1 MVDSEQL
8 LKDMGARIAQRRKQ
22 MRLTQ
27 DELAE
32 RMDVTPQMI
41 STAELGKKA
50 IRPENLLKLCEAL
63 EVSADYLLAGFIG
76 EKDVALIAQK
86 LRLLPPKQFR
96 VAEDI
101 LDGCLKLVSENDMNA
116 TP

>member
-8 LKDMGARIAQRRKQ
+8 LKDMGGRISERRKQ

-32 RMDVTPQMI
+32 MMDVTPQMI

-63 EVSADYLLAGFIG
+63 EVSADYMLTGFIG

-86 LRLLPPKQFR
+86 LALLSPEQFR
-96 VAEDI
+96 VTEDI
-101 LDGCLKLVSENDMNA
+101 INSCIKLSK
-116 TP
+116 TK

>member
-8 LKDMGARIAQRRKQ
+8 LKDMGGRISNRRKQ

-32 RMDVTPQMI
+32 MMDVTPQMI

-63 EVSADYLLAGFIG
+63 EVSADYILTGFIG

-86 LRLLPPKQFR
+86 LTLLSPEQFR
-96 VAEDI
+96 VTEDI
-101 LDGCLKLVSENDMNA
+101 LNNCIKLSNTD
-116 TP
+116 

>member
-8 LKDMGARIAQRRKQ
+8 LKDMGERISERRKQ

-32 RMDVTPQMI
+32 KMDVTPQMI

-50 IRPENLLKLCEAL
+50 IRPENLLKLCNAL
-63 EVSADYLLAGFIG
+63 EVSADYILAGFIG

-86 LRLLPPKQFR
+86 LALLSPEQFR
-96 VAEDI
+96 VTEDI
-101 LDGCLKLVSENDMNA
+101 LNGCIKLSD
-116 TP
+116 TD

>member
-8 LKDMGARIAQRRKQ
+8 LKDMGGRISERRKQ

-32 RMDVTPQMI
+32 MMDVTPQMI

-50 IRPENLLKLCEAL
+50 IRPENLLKMCEAL
-63 EVSADYLLAGFIG
+63 EVSADYMLTGFIG

-86 LRLLPPKQFR
+86 LALLSPKQFR
-96 VAEDI
+96 VTEDI
-101 LDGCLKLVSENDMNA
+101 LNSCIRLSNTD
-116 TP
+116 

>member
-1 MVDSEQL
+1 MVENEQL
-8 LKDMGARIAQRRKQ
+8 LKDMGRRISERRKQ

-32 RMDVTPQMI
+32 RMEVTPQMI

-63 EVSADYLLAGFIG
+63 EVSADYILTGFIG
-76 EKDVALIAQK
+76 EKDVALIAHK
-86 LRLLPPKQFR
+86 LSLLSPEQFR

-101 LDGCLKLVSENDMNA
+101 LNGCIRLSKA
-116 TP
+116 GI

>member
-8 LKDMGARIAQRRKQ
+8 LKDMGGRISERRKQ

-32 RMDVTPQMI
+32 MMDVTPQMI

-50 IRPENLLKLCEAL
+50 IRPENLLKMCEAL
-63 EVSADYLLAGFIG
+63 EVSADYMLTGFIG

-86 LRLLPPKQFR
+86 LALLTPEQFH
-96 VAEDI
+96 VTEDI
-101 LDGCLKLVSENDMNA
+101 LNSCIKLSK
-116 TP
+116 TS

>member
-8 LKDMGARIAQRRKQ
+8 LKDMGRRISERRKQ

-32 RMDVTPQMI
+32 RMEVTPQMI

-50 IRPENLLKLCEAL
+50 IRPENLLKLCKAL
-63 EVSADYLLAGFIG
+63 EVSADYILTGFIG

-86 LRLLPPKQFR
+86 LALLSPEQFR
-96 VAEDI
+96 VTEDI
-101 LDGCLKLVSENDMNA
+101 LNSCIRLSKTS
-116 TP
+116 